1 MLLLDLICGYGFGV
15 SIFLRSTHLKL
26 LPALLLT
33 ILLVSCSGA
42 VPSISTS
49 TPQAEQQPTAH
60 AELPAP
66 RPNAVV
72 QFQQIGLEDGLSQS
86 VINVILQDRRGFLWF
101 GTQDGLN
108 RYDGYNFKVYK
119 PSPEDPN
126 SLSDGWIESLY
137 EDRDGYLWVGT
148 YQGGLNRYDPNTDTF
163 TQFRHIPEEPS
174 SISEGAICAILQDRS
189 GTLWVGSTDGLSKF
203 DPTSNSFTHYRN
215 QPEDPDSLSHNN
227 VHVIYQDSKD
237 RLWVGTLGGGLEL
250 FDPVS
255 GKFIH
260 FRTSLGTSEV
270 KGEPETQDFI
280 SDNYVKDIKE
290 DDKGHLWIATEEGLN
305 RFNPN
310 RRQFKHY
317 LTVEN
322 DPSTLS
328 NNSTSAL
335 LIDRRGALWIGTKY
349 GLNRLNTDTGKFTRY
364 FVNPLVSD
372 SLSNNNVFS
381 LYEDREGIL
390 WIGTWGGGVNKHSP
404 TQDKFSLY
412 RNDPDRPEEGIPVNG
427 IFGAA
432 ADSSGV
438 AWFGSPGGGL
448 TRFDST
454 NGLSTR
460 YTHTPDN
467 PNSLANQQV
476 WVVHRDRA
484 GVLWVGTSSGLD
496 RFNETTGRFIHHKV
510 DPSNPSTSLRNN
522 FVTQIYES
530 PAGILWIG
538 TGAGLDQFDRK
549 SRIFTHIT
557 DPSQPEGA
565 TSASVGA
572 ILEDRDGFLWVGTS
586 GEGLYRYNQKNNSF
600 RYYQSEAGNP
610 SSLSNNIILDIYQDD
625 TGIIWLAT
633 SGGLNKYDP
642 ATDSFSVLTEREG
655 LPNNFV
661 YCIIPDE
668 NAHLWLTT
676 NFGLSRFDPHAETF
690 QNYTISDGLQSN
702 EFNSD
707 ACARSENGDIYVG
720 GTFGINLFTPSEIP
734 SNSYVPPIAL
744 TSLTQ
749 GEKVIEGEVS
759 VENSS
764 TRQLTLKWPANSFEF
779 EFAALSFSEPGK
791 NQYAYTLDGF
801 DANWNEIGGK
811 HEGRYT
817 NLPGGE
823 YTLWLR
829 GSNNDGVWSEN
840 NAALKVTVIPPFW
853 ETWWFFTL
861 SGLVIITTVWAGYRL
876 RVRSIEA
883 HRQEL
888 ERQVAERTREIERL
902 FEQMKELAIVEER
915 NRLARE
921 LHDSAKQKAFAA
933 LAQIGAASGL
943 IQRNTVSAENHIRE
957 AENLVLDVIQELTF
971 LIQEMYP
978 MALKEKG
985 LVVTLREYVYE
996 WEDRNNI
1003 KTSLRVEGEHHLPL
1017 KAEQALYRITQETLA
1032 NAARHSHASQV
1043 GIELL
1048 YDTTNVSLNIEDDGC
1063 GFDIAQKPKGV
1074 GLRSIKER
1082 AESVG
1087 GTFVLESGSGKG
1099 TRIEVFIPVAQQKKL
1114 QGAQS

>member
-1 MLLLDLICGYGFGV
+1 MYHLYGRGFSV
-15 SIFLRSTHLKL
+15 PKFFRF
-26 LPALLLT
+26 ALLRLSPLLILT

-42 VPSISTS
+42 VPSIPTS
-49 TPQAEQQPTAH
+49 APQAETQPIT
-60 AELPAP
+60 EMEPPPL

-72 QFQQIGLEDGLSQS
+72 QFQRIGLEEGLSQS
-86 VINVILQDRRGFLWF
+86 VVNVILQDRQGFLWF

-119 PSPEDPN
+119 PNPEDPN
-126 SLSDGWIESLY
+126 SLSDGWVESLY
-137 EDRDGYLWVGT
+137 EDSDGYLWIGT

-174 SISEGAICAILQDRS
+174 SISEGTICAILQDRN
-189 GTLWVGSTDGLSKF
+189 GILWVGTTAGLNKF
-203 DPTSNSFTHYRN
+203 DPESNSFTRYRN
-215 QPEDPDSLSHNN
+215 NPKDPASLSHNN

-237 RLWVGTLGGGLEL
+237 RMWIGTLGGGLEL
-250 FDPVS
+250 FDPVT
-255 GKFIH
+255 GKFKH
-260 FRTSLGTSEV
+260 YRANLNTSEV
-270 KGEPETQDFI
+270 EGEPETQDSI
-280 SDNYVKDIKE
+280 SDNYVKDIVE
-290 DDKGHLWIATEEGLN
+290 DDKGHLWVATEEGLN
-305 RFNPN
+305 RFNPS

-335 LIDRRGALWIGTKY
+335 LIDRRGALWVGTKY
-349 GLNRLNTDTGKFTRY
+349 GLNRLNTDSGKFTRY
-364 FVNPLVSD
+364 FVNLLVPD
-372 SLSNNNVFS
+372 NLSNNNVFS

-404 TQDKFSLY
+404 AQDKFSLY
-412 RNDPDRPEEGIPVNG
+412 RYNPDRPEEGIPVNG

-460 YTHTPDN
+460 YTHVPDN

-476 WVVHRDRA
+476 WVVYRDRA

-496 RFNETTGRFIHHKV
+496 RFNETTGRFIHYKA
-510 DPSNPSTSLRNN
+510 DPSNPDTSLRNN

-530 PAGILWIG
+530 PTGEFWVG
-538 TGAGLDQFDRK
+538 TGAGLDRFDRK
-549 SRIFTHIT
+549 TGIFTHIT
-557 DPSQPEGA
+557 DPSNPEGA
-565 TSASVGA
+565 TSAGVGA

-586 GEGLYRYNQKNNSF
+586 GEGLYRYNQKNNTF

-610 SSLSNNIILDIYQDD
+610 ASLSNNIILDIYQDD
-625 TGIIWLAT
+625 AGIIWLGT
-633 SGGLNKYDP
+633 SGGLNKYNP
-642 ATDSFSVLTEREG
+642 QTNSFSVLNEQHG
-655 LPNNFV
+655 LPNNFI
-661 YCIIPDE
+661 YCIVPDE
-668 NAHLWLTT
+668 NNHLWLTT
-676 NFGLSRFDPHAETF
+676 NYGLSRFDPSTKAF
-690 QNYTISDGLQSN
+690 QNYTVSDGLQSN

-734 SNSYVPPIAL
+734 SNSYAPPIAI

-749 GEKVIEGEVS
+749 GEKLIESGAS
-759 VENSS
+759 VEN
-764 TRQLTLKWPANSFEF
+764 TRELTLKWPANSFEF
-779 EFAALSFSEPGK
+779 EFAALSFAEPGK
-791 NQYAYTLDGF
+791 NQYAYALDGF
-801 DANWNEIGGK
+801 DTNWNEIGNK
-811 HEGRYT
+811 REGRYT

-840 NAALKVTVIPPFW
+840 RTALKVTVIPPFW
-853 ETWWFFTL
+853 QTWWFLML

-883 HRQEL
+883 RRWEL

-933 LAQIGAASGL
+933 LAQIGAANRL
-943 IQRNTVSAENHIRE
+943 LQRDTTAAQNHIKE
-957 AENLVLDVIQELTF
+957 AENLVHDVIQELTF

-996 WEDRNNI
+996 WESRTDINA
-1003 KTSLRVEGEHHLPL
+1003 SLRVEGEGQLPL
-1017 KAEQALYRITQETLA
+1017 KVEQSLYRITQETLA
-1032 NAARHSHASQV
+1032 NTARHSHASSV
-1043 GIELL
+1043 HMALM
-1048 YDTTNVSLNIEDDGC
+1048 YDTNKVSLSIADDGC
-1063 GFDIAQKPKGV
+1063 GFDVDQKPKGV

-1087 GTFVLESGSGKG
+1087 GTFVLESGPGKG
-1099 TRIEVFIPVAQQKKL
+1099 TRIEIIIPVEQPKPL
-1114 QGAQS
+1114 QGVQS